1 MKESLRSSIHIEFV
15 LSPLH
20 NCLSFR
26 EMKVIYEWS
35 KTCPPASRG
44 PVAKSSIFLST
55 HEPCCMCISGIT
67 WTGFERVFYFFPY
80 EITSEQGIPHDM
92 NIMHELWGVK
102 SYRKQNQFCN
112 TANLMEMI
120 RNLEESEHKNELIK
134 IQNRLIEKYAEL
146 SEKYHSEKEQN
157 VDNSLVFG

>member
-1 MKESLRSSIHIEFV
+1 MSTVPWVRTNVKESLRSSIHIEFV

-134 IQNRLIEKYAEL
+134 N
-146 SEKYHSEKEQN
+146 
-157 VDNSLVFG
+157 

>member
-1 MKESLRSSIHIEFV
+1 
-15 LSPLH
+15 
-20 NCLSFR
+20 
-26 EMKVIYEWS
+26 MKVIYEWS

-157 VDNSLVFG
+157 VDYHQ